1 MSKNGIHACK
11 NVEETCW
18 KQGDMIHTA
27 QGRRREFKS
36 GPAEEI
42 FECRRHK
49 RGRAERGLPLSL
61 GGLPRENFEF
71 LALLCA
77 F

>member
-1 MSKNGIHACK
+1 M
-11 NVEETCW
+11 
-18 KQGDMIHTA
+18 
-27 QGRRREFKS
+27 QGRRRVFES

-42 FECRRHK
+42 IECWRHES
-49 RGRAERGLPLSL
+49 GGVHERGLPLSL
-61 GGLPRENFEF
+61 GELGGLPRENLEI